1 MKKQMRRGGFIIGIL
16 FLSIHIVQAVELQQ
30 KEGEKIIIPDR
41 TSEAIKIDGELS
53 ENIWTDSVPL
63 SEEFKT
69 FYPLYGNTLG
79 KATKVW
85 MAYDNKNLYFAFM
98 CYDDPGKVKT
108 SICQRDKMINDDM
121 VIVLLDAMGNRQS
134 CYEFY
139 VNPSGIQGDSLN
151 SVVTGT
157 NLAPDFVWESAARR
171 TGEGYQVEIAIP
183 LDTIRFKGGKEVKM
197 GVLFMRK
204 ILHLGAAGTWPEI
217 GPGQT
222 EHNFMAPVIY
232 SDLKPHLAL
241 EVLPNFTY
249 SRNTERKN
257 PDEWEEGVTDTNIGV
272 GVKYGIATSIT
283 AEAAIYPDF
292 SQVESDAFQVEVN
305 QRYPLF
311 YIEKRPFFMEGMD
324 TFDFSIVSRIMDLF
338 SYGMIYQGMM
348 ISAVHT
354 RRIADPTWAAKL
366 TGTAGRL
373 GFAVLAANDKAPGR
387 PWEDGINPDEG
398 KEAFWGIARARYNLG
413 SDNLLGVLYSGRQ
426 FAGGQNNVAG
436 IDFQYRFF
444 KNARF
449 TGSYLYSRTQEES
462 SAPAKTGSA
471 VNAMFKYRVPNF
483 TVMGAYERYDR
494 DFIMES
500 AFQQRT
506 DIGRGV
512 FYIGPSL
519 YLKNKE
525 NSWLRMIH
533 PYFQYSKLHDMGTGL
548 DDSYWAVGLE
558 FYLARMGI
566 LKVKYQNGKE
576 AWQGRLFDQ
585 DFLEYFG
592 RLQVFQW
599 LYLEA
604 DYKHGDRI
612 YYDPLEPFLG
622 TGDQLR
628 FFSIL
633 QPGLNLYIEAEFIH
647 DVLRRKADKQ
657 KVYTVDIY
665 NLLATYQFNRYFF
678 IRGAVRY
685 DSFQKK
691 LLTDLLAS
699 FTLMPGTVLHLGY
712 GSLYESREWQDNRW
726 IPGQGDMINVR
737 RGLFFKV
744 SYLWQIK

>member
-1 MKKQMRRGGFIIGIL
+1 MNKQMKGVCFIIGIL
-16 FLSIHIVQAVELQQ
+16 FLSINVVQAVERRQLP
-30 KEGEKIIIPDR
+30 EEKVIIPDL
-41 TSEAIKIDGELS
+41 TSEAIKIDGKLN
-53 ENIWTDSVPL
+53 ENIWTSVPI

-69 FYPLYGNTLG
+69 FYPVYGKPLG
-79 KATKVW
+79 KETKVW
-85 MAYDNKNLYFAFM
+85 MAYDNKNLYFAFK
-98 CYDDPGKVKT
+98 CYDEPGKVKT

-121 VIVLLDAMGNRQS
+121 VIVLLDTMGNKQS

-151 SVVTGT
+151 SAVTGT
-157 NLAPDFVWESAARR
+157 NLAPDFVWESSAKL
-171 TGEGYQVEIAIP
+171 TEDGYQVEIGIP

-197 GVLFMRK
+197 GVLFVRK
-204 ILHLGAAGTWPEI
+204 ILHLGAAGTWPEVE
-217 GPGQT
+217 PGQT
-222 EHNFMAPVIY
+222 EFNFMKTVIY
-232 SDLKPHLAL
+232 NDLKPHLAL

-249 SRNTERKN
+249 NRDTERKN
-257 PDEWEEGVTDTNIGV
+257 ADEWGESDTATNIGI
-272 GVKYGIATSIT
+272 GFKYGIATSIT
-283 AEAAIYPDF
+283 TEATINPDF
-292 SQVESDAFQVEVN
+292 SQVESDAFQMEVN

-324 TFDFSIVSRIMDLF
+324 TFDFSIVSRIMDLV
-338 SYGMIYQGMM
+338 SYGLIYQGMM

-354 RRIADPTWAAKL
+354 RRIVDPTWAAKL
-366 TGTAGRL
+366 SGTAGRI

-387 PWEDGINPDEG
+387 PWENGINPNEG
-398 KEAFWGIARARYNLG
+398 KEAFWGIARARYSLG
-413 SDNLLGVLYSGRQ
+413 SDNLLGVLYSGRH
-426 FAGGQNNVAG
+426 FAGGQNNAVG
-436 IDFQYRFF
+436 LDFQYRFF

-449 TGSYLYSRTQEES
+449 TGSYLYSRTQEETN
-462 SAPAKTGSA
+462 APLKTGGA
-471 VNAMFKYRVPNF
+471 FNAMFKYRVPNF
-483 TVMGAYERYDR
+483 TVMAAYERYDKN
-494 DFIMES
+494 FIMDS

-506 DIGRGV
+506 DISRGV

-525 NSWLRMIH
+525 DSWLRMIH

-548 DDSYWAVGLE
+548 DDSYWALGLE

-566 LKVKYQNGKE
+566 LKIKYQNGKE
-576 AWQGRLFDQ
+576 AWQGQLFDQ
-585 DFLEYFG
+585 YFLEYFG
-592 RLQVFQW
+592 RLQIFQW

-604 DYKHGDRI
+604 IYRHGDQI
-612 YYDPLEPFLG
+612 YYDPEEPFLG

-633 QPGLNLYIEAEFIH
+633 QPGLNLYIELEFLH
-647 DVLRRKADKQ
+647 NALRRKADKQ

-665 NLLATYQFNRYFF
+665 NLLAIYQFNRYFF

-699 FTLMPGTVLHLGY
+699 FTLIPGTVLHLGY
-712 GSLYESREWQDNRW
+712 GSLYESREWQNNQW
-726 IPGQGDMINVR
+726 IPGQGDLINVR
-737 RGLFFKV
+737 NGLFFKI